1 MENLAFTPSDVFLYF
16 VCFTC
21 EHLVHTGILPV
32 LLPAFCLN
40 KVALFSPVT
49 KHIMGIFKC
58 CFSIYLLSAKRITFS
73 KSETYLIDYFLE

>member
-1 MENLAFTPSDVFLYF
+1 MFFCILF
-16 VCFTC
+16 V
-21 EHLVHTGILPV
+21 LPV
-32 LLPAFCLN
+32 SILYIQVYYLLYCLLFCLN